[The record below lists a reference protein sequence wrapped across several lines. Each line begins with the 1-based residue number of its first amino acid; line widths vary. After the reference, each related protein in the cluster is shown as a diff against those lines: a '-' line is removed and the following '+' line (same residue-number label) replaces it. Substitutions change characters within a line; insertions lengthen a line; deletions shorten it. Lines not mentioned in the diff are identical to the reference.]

1 MQEFIDKYYTKDGKL
16 FRKFDNK
23 EIGWKSNNN
32 YLKFDENGKKY
43 KDVH

>member
-23 EIGWKSNNN
+23 E
-32 YLKFDENGKKY
+32 KY